1 MNAHISDG
9 FASSAGG
16 RFAMVS
22 TLPPTACGLAT
33 FGAALSRGLELRPG
47 VEVEGIRVMDGPAN
61 ESHLDATGGSH
72 GVDEAR
78 PTLLWHVADHRSLFE
93 TVDRIDQLDGVFLQ
107 HEYGIFGP
115 NDGDVVL
122 DLLDRIDVPSVTT
135 LHTVPLTATA
145 NQSRILE
152 GVVDGSTASITMT
165 MSART
170 RLVENYDVDPAK
182 VFTIPHG
189 ATIPAGIGHVE
200 PRPYQLLTW
209 GLLGPGKGI
218 EWVIEAIAHIKDV
231 HPEIR
236 YVVAGATHPKV
247 LARDGEAYRD
257 SLIDLAHELGVG
269 DRVVFDP
276 RYRTLDELN
285 DLILQSELVVLPYDS
300 PDQITSGVLVDAVS
314 AGRPVVATDFPHAN
328 ELSRSGAVRV
338 APRRNSLGLARS
350 IDQILG
356 SRSTRVFMRQAARR
370 LAPQHSW
377 QSVARSYLRVM
388 RAGRQAP
395 RRQLTS

>member
-1 MNAHISDG
+1 MNGQFSDG
-9 FASSAGG
+9 FASSAAG

-33 FGAALSRGLELRPG
+33 FGAALSRGLESRPG
-47 VEVEGIRVMDGPAN
+47 VEVEGVRVIDGP
-61 ESHLDATGGSH
+61 STDTVGYKHDAPRSSEGM
-72 GVDEAR
+72 R
-78 PTLLWHVADHRSLFE
+78 PRHPWFVEDHRSLLD
-93 TVDRIDQLDGVFLQ
+93 TVDRIDQLDGVFVQ
-107 HEYGIFGP
+107 HEYGIYGP
-115 NDGDVVL
+115 DDGVVVL
-122 DLLDRIDVPSVTT
+122 DLLDRISVPSVTT
-135 LHTVPLTATA
+135 LHTVPLSATA
-145 NQSRILE
+145 NQRRILE
-152 GVVDGSTASITMT
+152 AVVELSTASITMT

-182 VFTIPHG
+182 VFTVPHG

-200 PRPYQLLTW
+200 PRPFQLLTW
-209 GLLGPGKGI
+209 GLIGPGKGI
-218 EWVIEAIAHIKDV
+218 EWVIEAIAHIKDLY
-231 HPEIR
+231 PEIR
-236 YVVAGATHPKV
+236 YTVAGATHPKV

-257 SLIDLAHELGVG
+257 SLIDLAHDLGVE

-276 RYRTLDELN
+276 HYRTLDELN

-314 AGRPVVATDFPHAN
+314 AGRPVVATDFPHAR

-338 APRRNSLGLARS
+338 APRRDSVGLARS

-356 SRSTRVFMRQAARR
+356 SRSTRAFMRQAARR

-388 RAGRQAP
+388 RAGRP
-395 RRQLTS
+395 VSNKQLTS

>member
-1 MNAHISDG
+1 
-9 FASSAGG
+9 
-16 RFAMVS
+16 
-22 TLPPTACGLAT
+22 
-33 FGAALSRGLELRPG
+33 
-47 VEVEGIRVMDGPAN
+47 
-61 ESHLDATGGSH
+61 
-72 GVDEAR
+72 
-78 PTLLWHVADHRSLFE
+78 
-93 TVDRIDQLDGVFLQ
+93 
-107 HEYGIFGP
+107 
-115 NDGDVVL
+115 
-122 DLLDRIDVPSVTT
+122 
-135 LHTVPLTATA
+135 
-145 NQSRILE
+145 
-152 GVVDGSTASITMT
+152 
-165 MSART
+165 
-170 RLVENYDVDPAK
+170 
-182 VFTIPHG
+182 
-189 ATIPAGIGHVE
+189 
-200 PRPYQLLTW
+200 
-209 GLLGPGKGI
+209 
-218 EWVIEAIAHIKDV
+218 
-231 HPEIR
+231 
-236 YVVAGATHPKV
+236 
-247 LARDGEAYRD
+247 
-257 SLIDLAHELGVG
+257 
-269 DRVVFDP
+269 VVFDP

>member
-1 MNAHISDG
+1 MT
-9 FASSAGG
+9 SAQRQMSEPAAPG

-33 FGAALSRGLELRPG
+33 FGAALSRGLEMRPG
-47 VEVEGIRVMDGPAN
+47 VEVTGVRVMDGPAN
-61 ESHLDATGGSH
+61 ATDDVVAH
-72 GVDEAR
+72 GDVHHRAHPWWVDDR
-78 PTLLWHVADHRSLFE
+78 RSLAE
-93 TVDRIDQLDGVFLQ
+93 AVDLIERLDGVFLQ
-107 HEYGIFGP
+107 HEYGIYGP
-115 NDGDVVL
+115 DDGAAVL
-122 DLLDRIDVPSVTT
+122 DLLNLVSVPSVTT
-135 LHTVPLTATA
+135 LHTVPLTATE
-145 NQSRILE
+145 NQRRILE
-152 GVVDGSTASITMT
+152 SVVDHSTASVTMT

-189 ATIPAGIGHVE
+189 ATIPANLGHIE
-200 PRPYQLLTW
+200 PRRSQLLTW
-209 GLLGPGKGI
+209 GLIGPGKGI
-218 EWVIEAIAHIKDV
+218 EWVIEAVARVVDI

-257 SLIDLAHELGVG
+257 SLVELAHELGVG
-269 DRVVFDP
+269 DRVVFDA
-276 RYRTLDELN
+276 RYRTLGELN
-285 DLILQSELVVLPYDS
+285 DLILRSELVVLPYDS

-314 AGRPVVATDFPHAN
+314 AGRPVVATDFPHAR

-338 APRRNSLGLARS
+338 TPRCNALGLARS

-356 SRSTRVFMRQAARR
+356 SRSTLSFMQQAARR

-388 RAGRQAP
+388 RAGNPAIKK
-395 RRQLTS
+395 QLTS

>member
-1 MNAHISDG
+1 MNGQFSDG
-9 FASSAGG
+9 FASSAAG

-47 VEVEGIRVMDGPAN
+47 VEVEGIRVVEEPGTDRATSTDGR
-61 ESHLDATGGSH
+61 H
-72 GVDEAR
+72 
-78 PTLLWHVADHRSLFE
+78 PTHPWRVTDHRSLLD
-93 TVDRIDQLDGVFLQ
+93 TVDRIDRLDGVFVQ
-107 HEYGIFGP
+107 HEYGIYGP
-115 NDGDVVL
+115 DDGAVVL
-122 DLLDRIDVPSVTT
+122 DLLGRIAVPSVTT
-135 LHTVPLTATA
+135 LHTVPLSATV
-145 NQSRILE
+145 NQRRILE
-152 GVVDGSTASITMT
+152 SVVDHSTAAITMT

-182 VFTIPHG
+182 VFTVPHG

-200 PRPYQLLTW
+200 PRPFQLLTW
-209 GLLGPGKGI
+209 GLIGPGKGI
-218 EWVIEAIAHIKDV
+218 EWVIEAIAHIEDLY
-231 HPEIR
+231 PEIR
-236 YVVAGATHPKV
+236 YTVAGATHPKV

-257 SLIDLAHELGVG
+257 SLIDLAHDLGVG

-276 RYRTLDELN
+276 RYRTLDELT

-314 AGRPVVATDFPHAN
+314 AGRPVVATDFPHAR

-388 RAGRQAP
+388 RSGRP
-395 RRQLTS
+395 VSNRQLTS